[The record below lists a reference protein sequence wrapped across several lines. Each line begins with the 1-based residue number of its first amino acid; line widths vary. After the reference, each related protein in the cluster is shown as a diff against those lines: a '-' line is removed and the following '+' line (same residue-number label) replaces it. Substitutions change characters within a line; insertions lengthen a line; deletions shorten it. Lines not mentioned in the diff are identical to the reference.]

1 MSPSYDDS
9 VTFVYPSVVARFM
22 PLSTNLASEQLQI
35 DTDLLLIIT
44 STAADL
50 SGVTNT
56 QDVQRSGTPKTKGI
70 YRDFTLRRTFKDCI
84 LSEITGDRP
93 RQPAY
98 EIKLMLSY
106 VS

>member
-22 PLSTNLASEQLQI
+22 LTNLASEHLHI

-56 QDVQRSGTPKTKGI
+56 EDVQRSGTPKTKAI
-70 YRDFTLRRTFKDCI
+70 YRDFTVRRTFKDCI
-84 LSEITGDRP
+84 LSEIIGDRP

-106 VS
+106 IS